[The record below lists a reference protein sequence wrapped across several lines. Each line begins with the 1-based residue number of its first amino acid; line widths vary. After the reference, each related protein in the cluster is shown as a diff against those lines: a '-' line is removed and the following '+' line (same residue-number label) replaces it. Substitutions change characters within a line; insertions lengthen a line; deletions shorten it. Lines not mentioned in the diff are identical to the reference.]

1 MPRVNIVLQTK
12 ETSSDNLASLINLGQ
27 SSKPWAT
34 SETDA
39 PLKACSNTFL
49 ILFATLILIQGIL
62 NSIIQIILTE
72 KISQI
77 KFLNFSLI

>member
-49 ILFATLILIQGIL
+49 ILLLAILIL
-62 NSIIQIILTE
+62 
-72 KISQI
+72 
-77 KFLNFSLI
+77 